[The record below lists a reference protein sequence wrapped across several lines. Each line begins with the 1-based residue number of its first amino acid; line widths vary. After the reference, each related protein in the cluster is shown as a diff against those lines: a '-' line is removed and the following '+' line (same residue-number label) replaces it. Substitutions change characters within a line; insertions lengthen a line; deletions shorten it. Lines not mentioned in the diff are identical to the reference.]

1 MKEFWVILALVACVL
16 FALPSFANI
25 DSPYLGFN
33 YDEVAGDSGWGM
45 RGGTPF
51 KTGVLEGHVEA
62 SFQNTGDIL
71 RGKSELEVGVP
82 IGAFDVAVFSVNTV
96 KGDAL
101 SNLGRQNDIGLKV
114 GSPEAVFGSW
124 QFTGSLGVFGRNG
137 GVFAAPNAL
146 SDLTGLGY
154 NEDDFAGLGLDRIGR
169 PSRGLSFKSDNSVNA
184 QLKSTL
190 THTSGVSLEAVL
202 QPEIAGAGDNP
213 VHQLGVSATT
223 SFEVWFFSLEVG
235 LEWMFQTFDG
245 EIENERAGF
254 GSWNIEF

>member
-1 MKEFWVILALVACVL
+1 MKNLWTIGLTILLVSPV
-16 FALPSFANI
+16 FANI

-33 YDEVAGDSGWGM
+33 YDEVAGDSGWGL

-62 SFQNTGDIL
+62 SFQDTGDIL

-82 IGAFDVAVFSVNTV
+82 IGAFNVAVFSTNTV
-96 KGDAL
+96 KGDRWT
-101 SNLGRQNDIGLKV
+101 NLGRQNDVGLRV
-114 GSPEAVFGSW
+114 RSPEAVFGNW
-124 QFTGSLGVFGRNG
+124 QFTSSLGMFGRNG

-154 NEDDFAGLGLDRIGR
+154 NEDDFAGFELDQIGR

-202 QPEIAGAGDNP
+202 QPEIAGAGDNS

-223 SFEVWFFSLEVG
+223 IFEVWFFSLEVG

>member
-1 MKEFWVILALVACVL
+1 MKSLLTLLLTVLLVSPVL
-16 FALPSFANI
+16 ANI

-33 YDEVAGDSGWGM
+33 YDEVAGDSGWGL

-62 SFQNTGDIL
+62 SFQDTGDIL

-101 SNLGRQNDIGLKV
+101 ENLGRQNDVGLKV
-114 GSPEAVFGSW
+114 RSPEAVFRNW

-137 GVFAAPNAL
+137 GVFAGPNAL

-154 NEDDFAGLGLDRIGR
+154 NEDDFAGLGLDQVGR

-213 VHQLGVSATT
+213 VHQFGVSATT
-223 SFEVWFFSLEVG
+223 SFDVWETFSLEVG

>member
-1 MKEFWVILALVACVL
+1 MKSLFTLLLTILLVSPV
-16 FALPSFANI
+16 FANI
-25 DSPYLGFN
+25 DSAYLGFN
-33 YDEVAGDSGWGM
+33 YDEVAGDSGWGL

-51 KTGVLEGHVEA
+51 QTGVLEGHVEA

-96 KGDAL
+96 KGDKIA
-101 SNLGRQNDIGLKV
+101 NLGRQNDIGLKV
-114 GSPEAVFGSW
+114 RSPEADFGNW
-124 QFTGSLGVFGRNG
+124 HFTGSLGVFGRNG

-154 NEDDFAGLGLDRIGR
+154 DESVLPDGLGEIGR
-169 PSRGLSFKSDNSVNA
+169 PSRGLSFKADNSVNA
-184 QLKSTL
+184 QVKSTL
-190 THTSGVSLEAVL
+190 THPSGVSLEAVL

-213 VHQLGVSATT
+213 VHQFGVSATT
-223 SFEVWFFSLEVG
+223 SFDVGIFAVEVG